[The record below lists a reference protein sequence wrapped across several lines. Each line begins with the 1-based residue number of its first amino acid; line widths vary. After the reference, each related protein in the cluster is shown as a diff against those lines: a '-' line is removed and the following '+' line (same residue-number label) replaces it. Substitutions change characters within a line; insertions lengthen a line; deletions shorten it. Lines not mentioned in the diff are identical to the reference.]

1 MSSSSSLS
9 DDPVCAGPDFITVKN
24 PNRLPA
30 RIPAQRITIGAPG
43 DYKPSIAQLQNGQ
56 LLVVAFACR
65 GTSAFLGRMEEYF
78 IAFRSNDG
86 GLTWS
91 PREELQGPFGREPF
105 LTVLSDGTILM
116 TSHLLEEDINNKD
129 GFWYSFIHR
138 SADEGKSWES
148 TRIGPEGFPP
158 KSGTVSDRKAVELLD
173 GTVLLGVSSG
183 RPDPR
188 TYIWRSTD
196 YGRTWDTSTGCDVMG
211 WSDMD
216 GYFSNSE
223 TFLLPSGKLLHINRV
238 DGSNHPIEGRPF
250 LGTKGDDN
258 TDRSILWESTDEG
271 VTWRNPQNFGDYG
284 EMYPQLLRLTAGQ
297 LLYSFTVRGMS
308 YPIGI
313 QAIVSYDEG
322 ETWDFEND
330 RLIVES
336 RTPEGTASGGG
347 YGNTIELQDGTL
359 ITCYSYRD
367 ADDKT
372 RLEVVRWR
380 LP

>member
-1 MSSSSSLS
+1 
-9 DDPVCAGPDFITVKN
+9 
-24 PNRLPA
+24 
-30 RIPAQRITIGAPG
+30 
-43 DYKPSIAQLQNGQ
+43 
-56 LLVVAFACR
+56 
-65 GTSAFLGRMEEYF
+65 
-78 IAFRSNDG
+78 
-86 GLTWS
+86 
-91 PREELQGPFGREPF
+91 
-105 LTVLSDGTILM
+105 M

-188 TYIWRSTD
+188 AYIWRSTD

-258 TDRSILWESTDEG
+258 TDRSILWESTDNG
-271 VTWRNPQNFGDYG
+271 VSRFRRLRRDVSSTSPSYGQPAALQLYRARHVLPPRHPGDC
-284 EMYPQLLRLTAGQ
+284 QLR
-297 LLYSFTVRGMS
+297 
-308 YPIGI
+308 
-313 QAIVSYDEG
+313 
-322 ETWDFEND
+322 
-330 RLIVES
+330 
-336 RTPEGTASGGG
+336 
-347 YGNTIELQDGTL
+347 
-359 ITCYSYRD
+359 
-367 ADDKT
+367 
-372 RLEVVRWR
+372 
-380 LP
+380 